1 MAGQAAA
8 PDALGVGIADI
19 RAAEEILRGNVL
31 RTPLIA
37 APKLSDR
44 CGAEVFVKYENL
56 QATGSFKDRGALVK
70 MMSLSDEQR
79 ARGVITMSAGN
90 HAQAVAFH
98 ARRLGIPATIIMPVG
113 TPFVKVGNTEAL
125 GARVILTGET
135 LSDAR
140 GETERIAEEEGLTM
154 VHPYDDPLV
163 IAGQGTVG
171 LEILE
176 DKPDLD
182 CVVVPIGGG
191 GIISGTAVAL
201 KDARPDIEIVGVE
214 VDSFPSMYC
223 ALRGQE
229 PKFGS
234 QTLAEGI
241 AVKAPGNHT
250 KPIVEA
256 LVSDIMLVSEQAVEK
271 AICAY
276 ASDQKTMAEGAGAAG
291 LAALMTNPERFAG
304 RKVGLVLCGGNIDPR
319 ILASVMVRGLERD
332 GKILSV
338 RIIIPDQPGVLGQIT
353 GCFGANKANILEV
366 THRRMFLNIPVKGA
380 ILDIVAE
387 VKDRAH
393 GDKLLAK
400 VEELGYEVIR
410 LGDPAGREFG
420 NF

>member
-1 MAGQAAA
+1 MVETAWSQ
-8 PDALGVGIADI
+8 GISVTVDDI
-19 RAAEEILRGNVL
+19 RAARTILDGNVL
-31 RTPLIA
+31 RTPMIA

-44 CGAEVFVKYENL
+44 CGADISIKYENL

-70 MMSLSDEQR
+70 MMSLSAEAR
-79 ARGVITMSAGN
+79 AKGVITMSAGN
-90 HAQAVAFH
+90 HAQAVAYH

-125 GARVILTGET
+125 GARVLLTGET

-140 GETERIAEEEGLTM
+140 EETERIAEEEGLTL

-176 DKPDLD
+176 DDADLD
-182 CVVVPIGGG
+182 CVVIPIGGG
-191 GIISGTAVAL
+191 GLISGTAIAL
-201 KDARPDIEIVGVE
+201 KHERPDIEVIGAE

-223 ALRGQE
+223 ALRGEE
-229 PKFGS
+229 PVFGGP
-234 QTLAEGI
+234 TLAEGI
-241 AVKAPGNHT
+241 AVKAPGQYT

-256 LVSDIMLVSEQAVEK
+256 LVSDILLVPETAIEK

-291 LAALMTNPERFAG
+291 LAAVMSAPERFAG

-319 ILASVMVRGLERD
+319 TLASIMVRGLERD

-338 RIIIPDQPGVLGQIT
+338 RITIPDQPGVLAEIT
-353 GCFGANKANILEV
+353 ACFGAHKANILEV
-366 THRRMFLNIPVKGA
+366 THRRMFLDVPVKGA
-380 ILDIVAE
+380 LLDICAE
-387 VKDRAH
+387 TKDRAH
-393 GDKLLAK
+393 AELLMARIQ
-400 VEELGYEVIR
+400 ELGYKVER
-410 LGDPAGREFG
+410 LGDPTGWEFG
-420 NF
+420 NY

>member
-1 MAGQAAA
+1 MAQTRSPD
-8 PDALGVGIADI
+8 PDAITVEDI
-19 RAAEEILRGNVL
+19 RAARDILQGNVL
-31 RTPLIA
+31 RTPTIA
-37 APKLSDR
+37 APRLSDR
-44 CGAEVFVKYENL
+44 CGADIFIKYENL

-79 ARGVITMSAGN
+79 AKGVITMSAGN

-125 GARVILTGET
+125 GARVVLTGET

-140 GETERIAEEEGLTM
+140 GETERIAADEGLTM
-154 VHPYDDPLV
+154 VHPYDDPLI

-171 LEILE
+171 LEIL
-176 DKPDLD
+176 DDQPDLD

-191 GIISGTAVAL
+191 GLISGIAIAL
-201 KDARPDIEIVGVE
+201 KDARPDIEVIGVE

-223 ALRGQE
+223 AMRGEE
-229 PKFGS
+229 PKFGGA
-234 QTLAEGI
+234 TLAEGI
-241 AVKAPGNHT
+241 AVKAPGEHT
-250 KPIVEA
+250 KPIVNA
-256 LVSDIMLVSEQAVEK
+256 LVSDILLVREESVEM

-276 ASDQKTMAEGAGAAG
+276 ATDQKTMAEGAGAAG
-291 LAALMTNPERFAG
+291 LAAVMEQPERFRD
-304 RKVGLVLCGGNIDPR
+304 RKVGLLLCGGNIDPR
-319 ILASVMVRGLERD
+319 MLASIMVRGLERD

-338 RIIIPDQPGVLGQIT
+338 RIIIPDQPGVLAQIT
-353 GCFGANKANILEV
+353 ACFGANKANILEV

-393 GDKLLAK
+393 GVSLLAK
-400 VEELGYEVIR
+400 IEELGYEVIK

-420 NF
+420 NY

>member
-1 MAGQAAA
+1 MAEVARAEDIA
-8 PDALGVGIADI
+8 VTIADI
-19 RAAEEILRGNVL
+19 RAAREVLQGNVL
-31 RTPLIA
+31 RTPMIA

-44 CGAEVFVKYENL
+44 CGAEIFIKYENL

-90 HAQAVAFH
+90 HAQAVAYH

-140 GETERIAEEEGLTM
+140 GETERIAEQEGLTM
-154 VHPYDDPLV
+154 VHPYDDPL
-163 IAGQGTVG
+163 IISGQGTVG

-176 DKPDLD
+176 DHPDLD

-191 GIISGTAVAL
+191 GLISGTAIAL
-201 KDARPDIEIVGVE
+201 KQAQPDIEVIGVE
-214 VDSFPSMYC
+214 VESYPSMYC
-223 ALRGQE
+223 AIHGQE
-229 PKFGS
+229 PKFGGA
-234 QTLAEGI
+234 TLAEGI
-241 AVKAPGNHT
+241 AVKAPGEHT
-250 KPIVEA
+250 RPIVQA
-256 LVSDIMLVSEQAVEK
+256 LVSDILLVSEQSIEQ

-276 ASDQKTMAEGAGAAG
+276 ATDQKTMAEGAGAAG
-291 LAALMTNPERFAG
+291 LAALMMQPDRFAG
-304 RKVGLVLCGGNIDPR
+304 RKVGLVLCGGNVDPR

-332 GKILSV
+332 GKIISV
-338 RIIIPDQPGVLGQIT
+338 RIIIPDQPGVLAQIT
-353 GCFGANKANILEV
+353 GCFGTNKANILEV

-387 VKDRAH
+387 VKDRVH
-393 GDKLLAK
+393 GERLLEQ
-400 VEELGYEVIR
+400 VEELGYEVVQ

-420 NF
+420 NY

>member
-1 MAGQAAA
+1 MAQTAVPQG
-8 PDALGVGIADI
+8 LSVGTVADI
-19 RAAEEILRGNVL
+19 RSARGILQGSVL
-31 RTPLIA
+31 RTPMIA
-37 APKLSDR
+37 APRLSDR
-44 CGAEVFVKYENL
+44 CGAQIFIKYENL

-70 MMSLSDEQR
+70 MMSLSEEQR

-113 TPFVKVGNTEAL
+113 TPFVKIGNTEAL
-125 GARVILTGET
+125 GARVILAGET

-140 GETERIAEEEGLTM
+140 GETERIAADEGLTM

-176 DKPDLD
+176 DQPDLD

-191 GIISGTAVAL
+191 GLISGTAIAL
-201 KDARPDIEIVGVE
+201 KDARPDIEVIGVE

-223 ALRGQE
+223 ALHGQE
-229 PKFGS
+229 PKFGGA
-234 QTLAEGI
+234 TLAEGI
-241 AVKAPGNHT
+241 AVKAPGEHT
-250 KPIVEA
+250 RPVVEA
-256 LVSDIMLVSEQAVEK
+256 LVSDILLVSEEAIEK

-276 ASDQKTMAEGAGAAG
+276 ATDQKTMAEGAGAAG
-291 LAALMTNPERFAG
+291 LAAVMSMPERFAG
-304 RKVGLVLCGGNIDPR
+304 RTVGLVLCGGNIDPR

-338 RIIIPDQPGVLGQIT
+338 RIIIPDQPGVLARIT

-366 THRRMFLNIPVKGA
+366 AHRRMFLNIPVKGA

-393 GDKLLAK
+393 GDDLLAQ
-400 VEELGYEVIR
+400 VQALGYEVLK
-410 LGDPAGREFG
+410 LGDPAEREFG

>member
-1 MAGQAAA
+1 MTETASAGDIA
-8 PDALGVGIADI
+8 VTIADI
-19 RAAEEILRGNVL
+19 RAAREVLQGNVL
-31 RTPLIA
+31 RTPMIA

-44 CGAEVFVKYENL
+44 CGAEVFIKYENL

-70 MMSLSDEQR
+70 LMSLSDEQR

-90 HAQAVAFH
+90 HAQAVAYH
-98 ARRLGIPATIIMPVG
+98 ARRLSIPATIIMPVG

-140 GETERIAEEEGLTM
+140 GETERLADQEGLTM
-154 VHPYDDPLV
+154 VHPYDDPLI

-176 DKPDLD
+176 DQPDLD

-191 GIISGTAVAL
+191 GLISGTAIAL
-201 KDARPDIEIVGVE
+201 KNARPDIEVIGVE
-214 VDSFPSMYC
+214 VESYPSMHY
-223 ALRGQE
+223 AMRNE
-229 PKFGS
+229 TPVFGGA
-234 QTLAEGI
+234 TLAEGI
-241 AVKAPGNHT
+241 AVKAPGEYT
-250 KPIVEA
+250 KPIVRA
-256 LVSDIMLVSEQAVEK
+256 HVSEIMLVPEDAIEK

-276 ASDQKTMAEGAGAAG
+276 ATDQKTMAEGAGAAG
-291 LAALMTNPERFAG
+291 LAALMVQPSRFAG
-304 RKVGLVLCGGNIDPR
+304 RKIGLVLCGGNIDPR

-338 RIIIPDQPGVLGQIT
+338 RIIISDQPGVLAQIT
-353 GCFGANKANILEV
+353 GCFGEQKANILEV

-393 GDKLLAK
+393 GERLLAK
-400 VEELGYEVIR
+400 VKELGYELVK

-420 NF
+420 NY

>member
-1 MAGQAAA
+1 MADVATAGDIA
-8 PDALGVGIADI
+8 VTVADI
-19 RAAEEILRGNVL
+19 RAAREILQGNVL
-31 RTPLIA
+31 RTPMIA
-37 APKLSDR
+37 APRLSDGT
-44 CGAEVFVKYENL
+44 GANIFIKYENL

-125 GARVILTGET
+125 GARVVLTGET

-140 GETERIAEEEGLTM
+140 GETERIAADEGLTM
-154 VHPYDDPLV
+154 VHPYDDPLI

-176 DKPDLD
+176 DQPDLD

-191 GIISGTAVAL
+191 GLISGTAIAL
-201 KDARPDIEIVGVE
+201 KDARPDIEVVGVE
-214 VDSFPSMYC
+214 VDAYPSMYC
-223 ALRGQE
+223 AIHGQE
-229 PKFGS
+229 AEFGGA
-234 QTLAEGI
+234 TLAEGI
-241 AVKAPGNHT
+241 AVKAPGAYT
-250 KPIVEA
+250 RPIVQA
-256 LVSDIMLVSEQAVEK
+256 LVADILLVSEQSIEK

-276 ASDQKTMAEGAGAAG
+276 AMEQKTMAEGAGAAG
-291 LAALMTNPERFAG
+291 LAALMTQPERFKG

-332 GKILSV
+332 GKIISV
-338 RIIIPDQPGVLGQIT
+338 RIIIPDQPGVLAQIT
-353 GCFGANKANILEV
+353 SCFGAHKANILEV

-387 VKDRAH
+387 VKDRGH
-393 GDKLLAK
+393 GESLLTRIK
-400 VEELGYEVIR
+400 ELGYEIVQ

-420 NF
+420 NY